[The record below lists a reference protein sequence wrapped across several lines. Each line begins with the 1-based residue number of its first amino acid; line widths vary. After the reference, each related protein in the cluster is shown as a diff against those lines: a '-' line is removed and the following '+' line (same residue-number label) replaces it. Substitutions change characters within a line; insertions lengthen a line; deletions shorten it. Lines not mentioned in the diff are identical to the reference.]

1 VHIVGPITLK
11 YLIHVVPL
19 HELLQFMLD
28 KILYVTLYFE
38 LVMLGYINI
47 ALSKVQIRFGYRE

>member
-1 VHIVGPITLK
+1 VYIAGPITLK
-11 YLIHVVPL
+11 YLIHVITL
-19 HELLQFMLD
+19 HEFLQFMLD

-47 ALSKVQIRFGYRE
+47 ALSKLQIRFGYRE